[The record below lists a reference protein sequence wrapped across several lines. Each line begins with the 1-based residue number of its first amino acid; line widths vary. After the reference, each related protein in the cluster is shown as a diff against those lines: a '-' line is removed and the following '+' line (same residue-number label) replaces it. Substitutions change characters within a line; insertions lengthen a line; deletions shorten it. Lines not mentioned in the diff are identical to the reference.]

1 MRRNGL
7 RSPLWAGS
15 QFKLIPGASNSRG
28 RRLQPLH
35 LGSHTSLRCSN
46 DKICQLRVRHS
57 SGAGNQM
64 SEISCASYGEASWF
78 PRELDLPSVFVEPAP
93 RFPLPKTYVPI
104 WPCNLRT
111 REPPDPGF
119 DWPFGDC
126 VLNTSAWNS
135 MTAAFVPVFVAD
147 GNNRH
152 VLPESEAARFKIV
165 FRKDRELSLVRSWDE
180 CRMRMRRARRADGF
194 SNGKNCHWCLRYR
207 FLD

>member
-1 MRRNGL
+1 VNIEVCETKGRYVLGIAGRCGVERYRKERTKENQNYLDVNKLQVWRELIRLVFDRWLCMRRNGL

-78 PRELDLPSVFVEPAP
+78 PRELDLPSVF
-93 RFPLPKTYVPI
+93 
-104 WPCNLRT
+104 C
-111 REPPDPGF
+111 
-119 DWPFGDC
+119 
-126 VLNTSAWNS
+126 
-135 MTAAFVPVFVAD
+135 
-147 GNNRH
+147 
-152 VLPESEAARFKIV
+152 
-165 FRKDRELSLVRSWDE
+165 
-180 CRMRMRRARRADGF
+180 
-194 SNGKNCHWCLRYR
+194 
-207 FLD
+207 